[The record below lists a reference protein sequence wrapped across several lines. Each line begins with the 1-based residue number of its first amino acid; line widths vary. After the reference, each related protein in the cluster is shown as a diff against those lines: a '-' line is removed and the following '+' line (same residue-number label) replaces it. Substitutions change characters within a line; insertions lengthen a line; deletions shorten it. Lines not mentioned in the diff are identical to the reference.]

1 MTRLVEKDKGGGDKN
16 RNIDFEI
23 GKRREGCRIGRLI
36 EFSTLIIHREPTL
49 PTNRIDLT
57 RISYRIGRVKYRRGI
72 QFTNKSP
79 PLSRFH
85 ENFFSFQAGLQ
96 VDS

>member
-1 MTRLVEKDKGGGDKN
+1 MFNRIKEEEIKN
-16 RNIDFEI
+16 RKFDIDFESAR
-23 GKRREGCRIGRLI
+23 GGRLI

-72 QFTNKSP
+72 QFTNKSRHY
-79 PLSRFH
+79 LVSTRT
-85 ENFFSFQAGLQ
+85 FSPFKLGYRLIHKLG
-96 VDS
+96 

>member
-1 MTRLVEKDKGGGDKN
+1 MFSRTKEE
-16 RNIDFEI
+16 EI
-23 GKRREGCRIGRLI
+23 KIENSILILNQQGRLI

-72 QFTNKSP
+72 QFTNKSRHY
-79 PLSRFH
+79 LVSTRT
-85 ENFFSFQAGLQ
+85 FSPFKLGYRLIHKLG
-96 VDS
+96 